1 MEKSRKRKETQANHM
16 NLKMQMLNISSS
28 YESLTAVSQQ
38 SDSEEE
44 KPSEKLTEAT
54 ANILSTC
61 TKISHYSNVIGEQ
74 VNGKRT
80 SSKRKTCI
88 RLGEWSFEKDMQHY
102 FLFIW
107 KLFINITFY
116 SSNFTAYSIIMLA
129 AAVTFKNQD

>member
-1 MEKSRKRKETQANHM
+1 MAKPRKRKEIQANHM
-16 NLKMQMLNISSS
+16 NLKIQMLNISSS

-44 KPSEKLTEAT
+44 KPSEKLTEAA

-80 SSKRKTCI
+80 SSMRKICI

-102 FLFIW
+102 LYISG
-107 KLFINITFY
+107 NC
-116 SSNFTAYSIIMLA
+116 SST
-129 AAVTFKNQD
+129 